1 MRNLK
6 RALSL
11 TLASV
16 MLLGM
21 MVVGS
26 SAAVGYPDVA
36 EDDNVE
42 AIEVVQSVGVMVG
55 DENGNFRPGDSVS
68 RAEMAVVMG
77 KLLNLDY
84 NYYSATCPFTD
95 VSGVYDWAR
104 GWVGAAAA
112 NGIVSG
118 RGDGIYDPAATV
130 TAVEAASMMMRAL
143 GYFKYQNDYAD
154 GFEVATVRQGT
165 TIGIFEGVGS
175 SATAPMTRNQVAQM
189 VLNALKSGMVQ
200 PDGNTINLTTPDG
213 SVLTGKVNYVYVTS
227 NQSYARAISE
237 VRATS
242 MGSTNDSPIVELGEQ
257 LYDGKLTLNDTAL
270 DVFQRPSRHWEYN
283 GKDIGTYV
291 KKELLRQE
299 YTTSVSG
306 KDLYELL
313 SKATIDKYDFV
324 IAIDGETEKDVLDKY
339 GYFTKNNLIR
349 SNTESVGKTGKG
361 VLTQVY
367 VDTENEVVYISVINT
382 YLAKAAADYSE
393 KKDEATFTVWKLHN
407 LGTTSSKTLVKAD
420 NTTNL
425 TVSGE
430 NFNVK
435 DVKDGDIFLVYVAD
449 GEVQEMF
456 DPEIVDEVTLNSFK
470 KDSWVKADGTQYDY
484 ASSIRYDTDVLDE
497 YDDVNMKDTQYRIY
511 LDKYGY
517 AIGIEIIEEP
527 DQYVF
532 LTGIDL
538 GTSNLN
544 NKTAEGNV
552 IHLDGTMDTVKINM
566 EKSLNAKGNK
576 FRDGNDGLENKLD
589 KDGNFVP
596 AAVDKGTGIS
606 ALMNTWC
613 RYAVDKNGTYTLTEV
628 ANSDSTWTAKSKA
641 GQGTDLD
648 YLSTTPNAE
657 FVKLD
662 KSHIYLN
669 GIKDSGIKRVY
680 TNDNTVFLTV
690 DTDEIVYKNLPGGI
704 VDDTTAVI
712 ISDVESVGTGHQ
724 NVNLDAWNAAQ
735 VQTDGK
741 YTTALKWTSN
751 GVYNLFDDDGFVI
764 AAVVVGEDAGTST
777 TYAYILND
785 DLIQEDYDSTNDEWT
800 WYREAVVNGEVVML
814 TEKGETN
821 PQLGDL
827 GNGKGGQVRRGEWHE
842 VKYKADGT
850 VRSVTNLSKSIKNTL
865 PGNIPAYDFDGY
877 TYNYSTDPWDS
888 QNGKL
893 INDVKYV
900 EAATDQFNTI
910 LLWDDLTDATRTIS
924 AEGHSLWVKTSAVT
938 KDGFS
943 INPSAKTVLIQDVF
957 RSKDGLKI
965 MGDINEYTGGIAG
978 VKQALKVLNE
988 DNDADYHEDEVGSF
1002 RGFVGAV
1009 FENGM
1014 ATSIIIYDKT
1024 ASFLNQGS
1032 DPSVQGTYTLTLKG
1046 NLIDKINPTSVEYI
1060 LDGKR
1065 VEAVGLPYGTG
1076 DAARVVYEIP
1086 AIATGVVVYDADIV
1100 EAFDGWLNYDNHAVG
1115 TKDIR
1120 VIATPKTTAGGSATL
1135 NFDLKGNLTLNN
1147 VPTEG
1152 NKDGDI
1158 YTLTLEGN
1166 LADATVLVNGKN
1178 VTNEGKPT
1186 LTGTAFEIAKDA
1198 DVILRDPDITIT
1210 TVTVVGTDPEGNGIS
1225 AETNATTNRMSFS
1238 MKNDITISNAP
1249 SAGDQLFAVH
1259 FGTGVTA
1266 EKFKDNTGAEVKAR
1280 KVDGSTYYFKDDDNV
1295 MYISL
1300 ATADSNNVMVLSD
1313 ADKNNKVA
1321 TTNVKASTKNGITVE
1336 LAGGVLTGDIWVY
1349 QATKYDVDTTAAGA
1363 KIEGT
1368 TLTAGTP
1375 VFVKYG
1381 ETVKVTNLTG
1391 ITGII
1396 AGGGSKRYGDN
1407 VADGLTAGTV
1417 DATLY
1422 GAYKV
1427 ELKDICAMSEKTNT
1441 SNGTVGVELPPST
1454 IYVKSGTV
1462 LYPKAIGSKG
1472 VTAVKADGTEQTA
1485 QDVTVNA
1492 DISWTGMTKVTITA
1506 AKEDITVQYQNAN
1519 GMTIT
1524 TVGKTGD
1531 AVTVFVPI
1539 GTAINVDAKT
1549 QTLKVNTKTSA
1560 NNTDADVVFTDAH
1573 IATIQST
1580 GASVTLDY

>member
-1 MRNLK
+1 M
-6 RALSL
+6 
-11 TLASV
+11 
-16 MLLGM
+16 
-21 MVVGS
+21 
-26 SAAVGYPDVA
+26 
-36 EDDNVE
+36 
-42 AIEVVQSVGVMVG
+42 
-55 DENGNFRPGDSVS
+55 
-68 RAEMAVVMG
+68 
-77 KLLNLDY
+77 
-84 NYYSATCPFTD
+84 
-95 VSGVYDWAR
+95 
-104 GWVGAAAA
+104 
-112 NGIVSG
+112 
-118 RGDGIYDPAATV
+118 
-130 TAVEAASMMMRAL
+130 
-143 GYFKYQNDYAD
+143 
-154 GFEVATVRQGT
+154 
-165 TIGIFEGVGS
+165 
-175 SATAPMTRNQVAQM
+175 
-189 VLNALKSGMVQ
+189 
-200 PDGNTINLTTPDG
+200 
-213 SVLTGKVNYVYVTS
+213 LTGKVNYVYVTS

-324 IAIDGETEKDVLDKY
+324 IAIDGETKKDVLDKY

-576 FRDGNDGLENKLD
+576 FRDGNDGLKNKLD
-589 KDGNFVP
+589 EDGNFVP

-669 GIKDSGIKRVY
+669 GIKNSGIKRVY

-712 ISDVESVGTGHQ
+712 INDVESVGTGHQ

-735 VQTDGK
+735 VRTDGK

-988 DNDADYHEDEVGSF
+988 DNDADYYEDEVGSF

-1147 VPTEG
+1147 VPTAIT
-1152 NKDGDI
+1152 NTGDT
-1158 YTLTLEGN
+1158 YTLTLTGTNLSDKTKSSVWSADGKTQYTAKESGTIDGTSLIYEVNEG
-1166 LADATVLVNGKN
+1166 DTVLVKNAAVFTTGGTFTVTGGKAVVDSTKN
-1178 VTNEGKPT
+1178 RASVKMDGNVVMDDSMFTAAGRSWTVVFEEGVTPVKWLNNTTDKSDKVVKVSENTYQVPESASIDNIQVKSSKTSGALVTNDNTCMMASNAATWTVAKGAANEASISLNTIDKGQTIYVFAASKIT
-1186 LTGTAFEIAKDA
+1186 LTDSLTGAEFSPNLGSETTVWARPGVTLTIYGSGVNGDGIIVQYGDTVKKAGFNPDKGEFLVDNRDITLRQGWKVTLNGVTAIVKSTGEKVESGMRVTANEQITIAIAEKDGKA
-1198 DVILRDPDITIT
+1198 IATTILRDMSGNYKVGGT
-1210 TVTVVGTDPEGNGIS
+1210 TVTPGDVTVS
-1225 AETNATTNRMSFS
+1225 ARAAYTAVTKITIPSGMT
-1238 MKNDITISNAP
+1238 DITVTGKD
-1249 SAGDQLFAVH
+1249 SA
-1259 FGTGVTA
+1259 TGMDATIA
-1266 EKFKDNTGAEVKAR
+1266 KG
-1280 KVDGSTYYFKDDDNV
+1280 DGS
-1295 MYISL
+1295 
-1300 ATADSNNVMVLSD
+1300 ADVVIY
-1313 ADKNNKVA
+1313 VIP
-1321 TTNVKASTKNGITVE
+1321 GEEI
-1336 LAGGVLTGDIWVY
+1336 GVD
-1349 QATKYDVDTTAAGA
+1349 
-1363 KIEGT
+1363 
-1368 TLTAGTP
+1368 AGTNTIK
-1375 VFVKYG
+1375 VK
-1381 ETVKVTNLTG
+1381 
-1391 ITGII
+1391 
-1396 AGGGSKRYGDN
+1396 
-1407 VADGLTAGTV
+1407 
-1417 DATLY
+1417 
-1422 GAYKV
+1422 
-1427 ELKDICAMSEKTNT
+1427 
-1441 SNGTVGVELPPST
+1441 
-1454 IYVKSGTV
+1454 
-1462 LYPKAIGSKG
+1462 
-1472 VTAVKADGTEQTA
+1472 KADGTTDLTEGVIKGNNTA
-1485 QDVTVNA
+1485 KITV
-1492 DISWTGMTKVTITA
+1492 GGEEVKVT
-1506 AKEDITVQYQNAN
+1506 Y
-1519 GMTIT
+1519 
-1524 TVGKTGD
+1524 
-1531 AVTVFVPI
+1531 
-1539 GTAINVDAKT
+1539 
-1549 QTLKVNTKTSA
+1549 
-1560 NNTDADVVFTDAH
+1560 
-1573 IATIQST
+1573 
-1580 GASVTLDY
+1580 

>member
-1 MRNLK
+1 
-6 RALSL
+6 
-11 TLASV
+11 
-16 MLLGM
+16 
-21 MVVGS
+21 
-26 SAAVGYPDVA
+26 
-36 EDDNVE
+36 
-42 AIEVVQSVGVMVG
+42 
-55 DENGNFRPGDSVS
+55 
-68 RAEMAVVMG
+68 MAVVMG

-118 RGDGIYDPAATV
+118 RGDGVYDPGATV

-143 GYFKYQNDYAD
+143 GYFKYSNDYAE
-154 GFEVATVRQGT
+154 GFEVATVKQGT
-165 TIGIFEGVGS
+165 TIGIFKGVGS
-175 SATAPMTRNQVAQM
+175 SSTAPMTRNQVAQM

-324 IAIDGETEKDVLDKY
+324 IAIDGETKKDVLDKY

-576 FRDGNDGLENKLD
+576 FRDGNDGLENKLGE
-589 KDGNFVP
+589 DGNFVP
-596 AAVDKGTGIS
+596 ADVDKGTGIS

-704 VDDTTAVI
+704 VDNTTAVI

-735 VQTDGK
+735 VKTDGK

-827 GNGKGGQVRRGEWHE
+827 GNGKGGQVGRGEWHE

-924 AEGHSLWVKTSAVT
+924 AEGHSLWVKTSDVT

-988 DNDADYHEDEVGSF
+988 DNDADYYEDEVGSF

-1120 VIATPKTTAGGSATL
+1120 VIATPKTTVGGSATL

-1147 VPTEG
+1147 VPTSEVQ
-1152 NKDGDI
+1152 GDNF
-1158 YTLTLEGN
+1158 TLTLSGAN
-1166 LADATVLVNGKN
+1166 AATAKVYVNGTQK
-1178 VTNEGKPT
+1178 VHDKQSAT
-1186 LTGTAFEIAKDA
+1186 LTGTSYTWNIAEGDNVMIEESTVFA
-1198 DVILRDPDITIT
+1198 NAGTILLDG
-1210 TVTVVGTDPEGNGIS
+1210 VEAQV
-1225 AETNATTNRMSFS
+1225 NATTKRASFT
-1238 MKNDITISNAP
+1238 MGKNMNVVL
-1249 SAGDQLFAVH
+1249 AGAVSDVMY
-1259 FGTGVTA
+1259 TVT
-1266 EKFKDNTGAEVKAR
+1266 FKDGIELVSFLKADNSEVTPAKTE
-1280 KVDGSTYYFKDDDNV
+1280 SNTYYLKASDNV
-1295 MYISL
+1295 QQIVVKL
-1300 ATADSNNVMVLSD
+1300 NGQDTAIANGSETFTSAYYSSVANTTWWSD
-1313 ADKNNKVA
+1313 ADNDTIDLGAALSGNVYVHAAVRVDFDSSADGVQFLDNAINNSSWETFLIAPNTTLPIGGPSDDLAGLIVTALGGTNPWTSATAIGGTLKVEKTA
-1321 TTNVKASTKNGITVE
+1321 MKLWGAYKLHLHGVDAVKLDTTNGGGKTVKDGEYVVKGAVVDSDGVTGVNLICINDKSYAVGPISDITVS
-1336 LAGGVLTGDIWVY
+1336 ADNDQIAA
-1349 QATKYDVDTTAAGA
+1349 ATK
-1363 KIEGT
+1363 I
-1368 TLTAGTP
+1368 TL
-1375 VFVKYG
+1375 
-1381 ETVKVTNLTG
+1381 NQ
-1391 ITGII
+1391 
-1396 AGGGSKRYGDN
+1396 GGGSPVITMSIRDNSPQGWSEITKNATNSTQDVYVVPSATTTYSVVGDTMNADGKTTIDIKNAN
-1407 VADGLTAGTV
+1407 VAAGDSGANSASQGAWAYFTV
-1417 DATLY
+1417 TGD
-1422 GAYKV
+1422 
-1427 ELKDICAMSEKTNT
+1427 D
-1441 SNGTVGVELPPST
+1441 
-1454 IYVKSGTV
+1454 
-1462 LYPKAIGSKG
+1462 
-1472 VTAVKADGTEQTA
+1472 
-1485 QDVTVNA
+1485 DVTVA
-1492 DISWTGMTKVTITA
+1492 EKTA
-1506 AKEDITVQYQNAN
+1506 
-1519 GMTIT
+1519 
-1524 TVGKTGD
+1524 
-1531 AVTVFVPI
+1531 P
-1539 GTAINVDAKT
+1539 
-1549 QTLKVNTKTSA
+1549 
-1560 NNTDADVVFTDAH
+1560 
-1573 IATIQST
+1573 
-1580 GASVTLDY
+1580 